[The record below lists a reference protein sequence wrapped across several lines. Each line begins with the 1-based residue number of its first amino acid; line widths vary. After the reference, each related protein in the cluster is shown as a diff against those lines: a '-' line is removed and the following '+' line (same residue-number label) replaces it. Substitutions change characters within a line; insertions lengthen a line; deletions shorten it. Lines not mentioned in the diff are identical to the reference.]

1 MKWPWVSDPKPNIDD
16 VIEIG
21 EKILAEL
28 ERLSVKIDTK
38 EQEIND
44 ARTD

>member
-1 MKWPWVSDPKPNIDD
+1 MKLPWPRTQKPRLED
-16 VIEIG
+16 VIVLG

-28 ERLSVKIDTK
+28 ERLSEHIDTK

-44 ARTD
+44 ARPD